1 MTTRL
6 GFRPRPVDVNK
17 ELAIVRDEAELDNDD
32 ALREAN
38 HAGHETKEQVR
49 SHISLRLL
57 PSSTHVVKQCNISW
71 LCF

>member
-32 ALREAN
+32 SLRDPS
-38 HAGHETKEQVR
+38 HAGHESKDHVR
-49 SHISLRLL
+49 PALLARLQAAYIS
-57 PSSTHVVKQCNISW
+57 
-71 LCF
+71 